1 MNIKIYSKKNCQAC
15 DQAKALLDA
24 KGLGYEAVDVM
35 LSKEAQALFREKG
48 FRSVPQI
55 VVDGTY
61 LTGGVVELKGILE
74 QQEWMNMPAVGKEI
88 ID

>member
-1 MNIKIYSKKNCQAC
+1 MNIKIYSKKNCRAC

-24 KGLGYEAVDVM
+24 KGMGYEAVDVM

-55 VVDGTY
+55 LVDEEFIT
-61 LTGGVVELKGILE
+61 LE
-74 QQEWMNMPAVGKEI
+74 QLKAKLQ
-88 ID
+88 

>member
-24 KGLGYEAVDVM
+24 KGLGYESVDVM

-55 VVDGTY
+55 LVDREFIT
-61 LTGGVVELKGILE
+61 LE
-74 QQEWMNMPAVGKEI
+74 QLKAKLS
-88 ID
+88 